1 VYTALAFESATNDVL
16 AYVRPSAEPCEAVGE
31 IIDSRFFGNGFGT
44 IEARQIFCDL
54 RRLQRWLDVE
64 VALAEAQAELEMIPG
79 KAAAEIARH
88 ADLHR
93 LDLSAVRRGISETGH
108 SLVPL
113 LRAWQAAVGSDAG
126 QYIHYGATTQDI
138 QDTAQ
143 SLEIADGLNIIERD
157 FLAVLQDLTRLAKRH
172 RDLVMVARTHG
183 QYALP
188 TTLGLKIAVWLD
200 EGLRNLDRLEHCR
213 KQVLVAQLFG
223 GVGTMAAFG
232 DRGLE
237 LIERFA
243 KKLGLEAP
251 TTAWHAA
258 RDRVVD
264 LLSTLAMLTGS
275 LAKIA
280 NEIIALNQNEIGE
293 LSEPFVAGQ
302 IGSSTMPHKRNP
314 ELSERAVALAKLV
327 RSHASLSY
335 DSLIAEHER
344 DYRSVRIEWITVTD
358 SILFTASALDLMHI
372 VLSGLVVNEDNIR
385 RHTELAADQ
394 LCTEP
399 LMFCLGN
406 VFGKQTAHQIVYEA
420 SMRAHERKSNI
431 VDELLSDP
439 RVVTQF
445 DRPEL
450 EAVVAPSNYVGAAG
464 LMVDRVVGKSRRRLA
479 RSQMRLKASSSKCQ
493 LHGSAGCRVSFP
505 IDRHGI
511 TGIKSNL
518 TDNEPLRCN
527 PTSPH

>member
-1 VYTALAFESATNDVL
+1 MKMNTAFARNQGMADVL
-16 AYVRPSAEPCEAVGE
+16 AYPTAKPDPSVKSEPCDAVGE

-44 IEARQIFCDL
+44 SEAREIFCDL

-64 VALAEAQAELEMIPG
+64 VALAEAQAEMGMIP
-79 KAAAEIARH
+79 ATAVPEITRTARL
-88 ADLHR
+88 DF

-113 LRAWQAAVGSDAG
+113 LRAWQTAVGSDAG

-143 SLEIADGLNIIERD
+143 SLEIRDSLIIIERD
-157 FLAVLQDLTRLAKRH
+157 FLAVLKDLTRLAKQH

-200 EGLRNLDRLEHCR
+200 EGLRNLERLEHC
-213 KQVLVAQLFG
+213 KKEVLVAQLFG

-237 LIERFA
+237 LLERFA
-243 KKLGLEAP
+243 KKLGLGVP
-251 TTAWHAA
+251 NTAWHAA
-258 RDRVVD
+258 RDRIVE
-264 LLSTLAMLTGS
+264 LLSALAMLTGS

-293 LSEPFVAGQ
+293 LSEPFTPGQ
-302 IGSSTMPHKRNP
+302 VGSSTMPHKRNP

-327 RSHASLSY
+327 RSHAALSY

-344 DYRSVRIEWITVTD
+344 DYRSVRLEWITVTD
-358 SILFTASALDLMHI
+358 SVLHTSSALELMHI
-372 VLSGLVVNEDNIR
+372 VLSGLVVNETVIR
-385 RHTELAADQ
+385 QHTETAADEI
-394 LCTEP
+394 CTEA

-406 VFGKQTAHQIVYEA
+406 CLGKQTAHQIVYEA
-420 SMRAHERKSNI
+420 SMRAHDLKTNVI
-431 VDELLSDP
+431 DELISDS
-439 RVVTQF
+439 RVASRF
-445 DRPEL
+445 DRTQL
-450 EAVVAPSNYVGAAG
+450 QGVVSPDNYVGAAG
-464 LMVDRVVGKSRRRLA
+464 AMVDRIVGKSRRRLA
-479 RSQMRLKASSSKCQ
+479 RSSMRLRQSTASCR
-493 LHGSAGCRVSFP
+493 LRGEEGCRASF
-505 IDRHGI
+505 
-511 TGIKSNL
+511 
-518 TDNEPLRCN
+518 RCEKQDTN
-527 PTSPH
+527 